1 MNSRSDSS
9 YCQTEC
15 KLPVWEMSK
24 DLGSWNP
31 RGEKLPGRAAG
42 GEQTNSDALAAS
54 CSGRC
59 GLN

>member
-1 MNSRSDSS
+1 MTPLIVRQNVAASVRDEQGLRFLKSH
-9 YCQTEC
+9 
-15 KLPVWEMSK
+15 
-24 DLGSWNP
+24 
-31 RGEKLPGRAAG
+31 GEKLPGRAAG